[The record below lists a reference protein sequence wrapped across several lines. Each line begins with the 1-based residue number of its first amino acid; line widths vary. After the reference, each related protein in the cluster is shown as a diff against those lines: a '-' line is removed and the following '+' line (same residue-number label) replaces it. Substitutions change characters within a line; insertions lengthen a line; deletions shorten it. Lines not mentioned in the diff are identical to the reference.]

1 MRRAVVP
8 IALLAAALTSG
19 VASASP
25 MEKALD
31 YLNARQDPLTGMMGP
46 LGDGQAADTAWVA
59 LAVAAA
65 NEQAV
70 DWHGAGLTLND
81 AVGSLAG
88 STIGDLLRLSL
99 ARKAAGS
106 RDPDMAD
113 SVTAQ
118 RSADGTFPGG
128 APITAWGVLAYM
140 AAAAPAGDARVV
152 SAVANLRA
160 LQLPDGGWGIAG
172 AAQSDAATTST
183 AIQALRATGVPR
195 TDPALAAARARL
207 LALRDRTGT
216 FGRAAVPTAWAV
228 MGIRALGERP
238 DRGAWAVGG
247 NPVSALIDLQQPDG
261 GVRASARQ
269 APSLFSTATAVLAWA
284 GRPLPVAPGRLIAS
298 GRAPRI
304 VARTPADGD
313 TVRGVL
319 SIRYV
324 DESGGTGIDPAATS
338 ITVNGVDLTRRA
350 RITPYT
356 LQIRSSL
363 LPLGTLAIRARVR
376 DRAGHSTTADW
387 SVVGGG

>member
-8 IALLAAALTSG
+8 TSLLVALLAGG

-65 NEQAV
+65 NEQAI

-81 AVGSLAG
+81 AVGSLSG

-128 APITAWGVLAYM
+128 APITAWGVLAYV
-140 AAAAPAGDARVV
+140 AAAAPVGDARVV

-207 LALRDRTGT
+207 LSLRDRNGT

-238 DRGAWAVGG
+238 DRGAWAAGG
-247 NPVSALIDLQQPDG
+247 NPVSALVDLQQPDG

-284 GRPLPVAPGRLIAS
+284 GRPLPVGPGRLIAA
-298 GRAPRI
+298 GRGPRI

-324 DESGGTGIDPAATS
+324 DEPGGTGIDPAATS

-363 LPLGTLAIRARVR
+363 LPRGTLSVRARVR

-387 SVVGGG
+387 SVIGGG